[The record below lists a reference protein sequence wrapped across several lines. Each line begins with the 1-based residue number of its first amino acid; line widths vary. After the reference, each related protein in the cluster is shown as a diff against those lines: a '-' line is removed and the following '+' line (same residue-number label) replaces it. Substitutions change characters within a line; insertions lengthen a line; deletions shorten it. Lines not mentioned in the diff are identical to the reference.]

1 MRLPC
6 LLKHGCIWSTTEL
19 RCKCKCIY
27 FTLLSIFMSNYT
39 YSSFANTYFSF
50 YRGRTT
56 IKDIWLESILLL
68 EPHTLHCE
76 GDKLMGRQY
85 CVAVWLQSFSTTVRI
100 SCQKSKPASEL
111 THAENGL
118 AEAQTTEG
126 SGPTRMGVPNS
137 ERSDRWKRV
146 KPNSRPPDLHR
157 RRAFPAKGRRS
168 DRTLIWGSHKLLR
181 TMLFRMCQRS
191 RKIQNS
197 IRIEHTMGSAVKG
210 WAWRPQL
217 LLCPASR
224 LQGRLLPEIRIC
236 HLDRVPFFVNTS
248 THAATGTTCSRA
260 EGNCLESGAQAECE
274 GMIWGIR
281 VLDWGILMENLG
293 NEGESPKSPRPVDCW
308 ALLHL

>member
-1 MRLPC
+1 
-6 LLKHGCIWSTTEL
+6 
-19 RCKCKCIY
+19 
-27 FTLLSIFMSNYT
+27 
-39 YSSFANTYFSF
+39 
-50 YRGRTT
+50 
-56 IKDIWLESILLL
+56 
-68 EPHTLHCE
+68 
-76 GDKLMGRQY
+76 MGRQY

-126 SGPTRMGVPNS
+126 PGPTRMGVPNS

-210 WAWRPQL
+210 
-217 LLCPASR
+217 
-224 LQGRLLPEIRIC
+224 
-236 HLDRVPFFVNTS
+236 
-248 THAATGTTCSRA
+248 
-260 EGNCLESGAQAECE
+260 
-274 GMIWGIR
+274 
-281 VLDWGILMENLG
+281 
-293 NEGESPKSPRPVDCW
+293 
-308 ALLHL
+308 